1 MNVPDYTDPV
11 IILGLMLVC
20 VYAYMGGRWLDR
32 RNKIHADRMD
42 EQAREER
49 MKDFKDEL
57 KK

>member
-1 MNVPDYTDPV
+1 MIVPDYTDPV

-32 RNKIHADRMD
+32 RNKIQADRI
-42 EQAREER
+42 EKQSREER
-49 MKDFKDEL
+49 MRDFKDGL